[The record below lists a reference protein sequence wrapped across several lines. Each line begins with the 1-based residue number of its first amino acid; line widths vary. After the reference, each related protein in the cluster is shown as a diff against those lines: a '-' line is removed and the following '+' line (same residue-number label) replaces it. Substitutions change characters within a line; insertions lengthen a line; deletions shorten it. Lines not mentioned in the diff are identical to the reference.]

1 MESEVIPSAV
11 QCSAGGEK
19 IARRAMQGQCAGD
32 QMKQG
37 WVVVRFVMFLAVVA
51 RWGKEGGDGPTVQV
65 VLCAQ
70 DRPWTLGRALW
81 DFDGPLFRLALWDRL
96 VSLLNKSC
104 LKAVLWH
111 GVLWHGMLWCDV
123 SRCKKKRKKQGALT
137 LEVTHDGDDDE
148 GQS

>member
-1 MESEVIPSAV
+1 MQPPKRQNHEVESEVIPSAV

-19 IARRAMQGQCAGD
+19 IARRGRVRRNAMQGQCASN

-70 DRPWTLGRALW
+70 DRPWTLGL
-81 DFDGPLFRLALWDRL
+81 
-96 VSLLNKSC
+96 
-104 LKAVLWH
+104 
-111 GVLWHGMLWCDV
+111 
-123 SRCKKKRKKQGALT
+123 
-137 LEVTHDGDDDE
+137 
-148 GQS
+148 